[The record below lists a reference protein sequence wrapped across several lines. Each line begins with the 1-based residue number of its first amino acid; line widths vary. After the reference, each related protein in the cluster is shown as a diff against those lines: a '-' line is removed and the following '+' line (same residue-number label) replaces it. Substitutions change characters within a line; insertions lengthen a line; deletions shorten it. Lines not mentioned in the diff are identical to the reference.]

1 MFEHSDAAHLFTNV
15 ITQLLYTILCLQEFH
30 TVVYSNVFA
39 LWMMIKIVLTYFA
52 SGVLAWVWYTT
63 FSDFSSVK
71 GASAGVYGLAGLALK
86 NVLQDIFILIKKSQ
100 FVRRRLQHDDE
111 SMMCRR
117 RQAEADVKSKI
128 EKCCC
133 KKYRLELNVSTLF
146 FAWIL
151 VRISS
156 LMVIFLVDYIDYDIR
171 IDTNPLANE
180 IESHKI
186 HACGF
191 SIGFCC
197 AILWLPFDQ
206 FILLQRN
213 SQGGG
218 AAAAAFKGR
227 LCHNRIQS
235 SEEETIQVLI
245 C

>member
-1 MFEHSDAAHLFTNV
+1 MFEHSDATHLFTNV
-15 ITQLLYTILCLQEFH
+15 ITQLLYTILCVHKLND
-30 TVVYSNVFA
+30 VVYSNVLA
-39 LWMMIKIVLTYFA
+39 LWMMIRIVLTYFA
-52 SGVLAWVWYTT
+52 SGCLAWVWYTT

-71 GASAGVYGLAGLALK
+71 GASAGVYGLVGLALK
-86 NVLQDIFILIKKSQ
+86 NVLQDIFILIKKSH
-100 FVRRRLQHDDE
+100 FVQLQDDDE
-111 SMMCRR
+111 SMMCR
-117 RQAEADVKSKI
+117 QEAEKSKI

-133 KKYRLELNVSTLF
+133 CKKYHRYRLKLNVPTLF

-151 VRISS
+151 VRTAS

-197 AILWLPFDQ
+197 AILWHPFDQ

-213 SQGGG
+213 SQGG
-218 AAAAAFKGR
+218 AAAAFKGR

>member
-15 ITQLLYTILCLQEFH
+15 ITQLLYTILCVHKFND
-30 TVVYSNVFA
+30 VVYSNVLA

-52 SGVLAWVWYTT
+52 SGSLAWVWYTA
-63 FSDFSSVK
+63 FSDFPLVK
-71 GASAGVYGLAGLALK
+71 GASAGVYSLVGLALK

-100 FVRRRLQHDDE
+100 FVVRDNDDE
-111 SMMCRR
+111 LKNYPCIFSYYHL
-117 RQAEADVKSKI
+117 D
-128 EKCCC
+128 
-133 KKYRLELNVSTLF
+133 LNVPTLF
-146 FAWIL
+146 IAWIL
-151 VRISS
+151 IRIVS
-156 LMVIFLVDYIDYDIR
+156 LMVIFLGDYIDYDIR
-171 IDTNPLANE
+171 IDTNPHANE

-206 FILLQRN
+206 VVLLQRN
-213 SQGGG
+213 SQGRGT
-218 AAAAAFKGR
+218 AAAFKGR